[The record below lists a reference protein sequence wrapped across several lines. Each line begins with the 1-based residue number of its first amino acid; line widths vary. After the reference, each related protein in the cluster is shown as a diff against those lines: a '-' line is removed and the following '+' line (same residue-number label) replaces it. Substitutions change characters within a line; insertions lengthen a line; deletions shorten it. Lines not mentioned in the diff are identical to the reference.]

1 MKKKKV
7 LVTFVE
13 AGMGHIVTAQAV
25 ADALSK
31 CGEEIE
37 VIRENIFHSNEVLK
51 KYEGFLINETKKA
64 SSRPLHSRFQIM
76 SMHIIGAQNSLKF
89 VNGCVFKKQR
99 DLYIEEL
106 KRIKPDII
114 VDTYF
119 FTAYCSVTY
128 RNKYN
133 PNCKVITYD
142 PDNNV
147 HGWWDK
153 RVDMFIVNNPTALKE
168 AIKVRKFDKD
178 KVKCASFVARDIIV
192 NDNGT
197 KEEYRKKNN
206 IPLNQFVVKLA
217 DGMYGR
223 AKMRSYIYELIKSPK
238 PMTIIAIAGKN
249 EELLKELNELKQR
262 VPKNINLI
270 PYGFVENINELIR
283 ASDLF
288 ITKAGP
294 NAVLDSVFLQT
305 PIMINY
311 YANNIEHT
319 TRKVFVDDGGCGV
332 CIKNKKKARAFVE
345 RCIDDPSILKP
356 YIENE
361 KTKFD
366 KSINGSELVA
376 DLIMNNYILNKSKT
390 KNKK

>member
-1 MKKKKV
+1 MEKKKI

-13 AGMGHIVTAQAV
+13 AGMGHIVTAQSV

-31 CGEEIE
+31 NDNVE
-37 VIRENIFHSNEVLK
+37 VIRENIFHTNNVLK
-51 KYEGFLINETKKA
+51 KYENFLINETKKA
-64 SSRPLHSRFQIM
+64 SSRPLHSRMQIM
-76 SMHIIGAQNSLKF
+76 SMHLIGAQNSLKF

-99 DLYIEEL
+99 DLYIKEL
-106 KRIKPDII
+106 IRIKPDII
-114 VDTYF
+114 IDTYF

-133 PNCKVITYD
+133 PKCKVITYD

-147 HGWWDK
+147 HGWWDR
-153 RVDMFIVNNPTALKE
+153 RVDMFVVNNKIAKDE
-168 AIKVRKFDKD
+168 AIKLRKFSPD
-178 KVKCASFVARDIIV
+178 KVKEVPFVARDIIV

-197 KEEYRKKNN
+197 KEEYREKNN
-206 IPLNQFVVKLA
+206 IPKDQFVVKLA

-223 AKMRSYIYELIKSPK
+223 AKMRSYIYELIKSK
-238 PMTIIAIAGKN
+238 KIMTIIAIAGKN
-249 EELLKELNELKQR
+249 EKLLKELNKLKDR
-262 VPKNINLI
+262 VPKNINLM
-270 PYGFVENINELIR
+270 PFGFVENINELIK

-294 NAVLDSVFLQT
+294 NAVLDSVYLQT

-332 CIKNKKKARAFVE
+332 CIKNKKKAREFVE
-345 RCIDDPSILKP
+345 RCIDNPSILQQ

-361 KTKFD
+361 KKFD
-366 KSINGSELVA
+366 KSLNGSKQVGKLV
-376 DLIMNNYILNKSKT
+376 L
-390 KNKK
+390 KNFVGV